1 MKNEFDLLNDVI
13 VDFSAYEVKEL
24 EEKELNAM
32 KNVINKPKK
41 KFLPRIAA
49 IAACVGLIAAIG
61 QTSFA
66 KEFISNIVK
75 SISTGHNEFFQY
87 DMSNAEME
95 IPEELAIFYDE
106 NGELLTK
113 YSADTVL
120 YDKDGSKI
128 EDVQAYIES
137 LPYEI
142 KEAVTGGSDITLV
155 IGKEE
160 SDPLERYRNQGYSII
175 DNEADMTILDEA
187 LDFAPILPTE
197 LPGSFRFHAAA
208 YFDTST
214 YYLTLIYAN
223 DEGEYIFVSE
233 RLINE
238 ETAFSMGTDGEIEEL
253 KINGHKAV
261 LSNEASLDWEVGDV
275 SVGISG
281 RGYLTR
287 DELIAMAE
295 NMK

>member
-49 IAACVGLIAAIG
+49 VAACVGLIAAIG

-66 KEFISNIVK
+66 KEFINNIVK

-87 DMSNAEME
+87 DPSGME

-106 NGELLTK
+106 NGNLLTR
-113 YSADTVL
+113 YFDGTVL
-120 YDKDGSKI
+120 YDKDGNKI
-128 EDVQAYIES
+128 EDVEAFMNS
-137 LPYEI
+137 LPYEV
-142 KEAVTGGSDITLV
+142 KEHISDETTLT
-155 IGKEE
+155 IAYGKDN
-160 SDPLERYRNQGYSII
+160 DPMERYRNQGYSII
-175 DNEADMTILDEA
+175 DNEADMAVLDEA

-197 LPGSFRFHAAA
+197 LPEGFRFHAAA

-223 DEGEYIFVSE
+223 DECEYIFVNE

-238 ETAFSMGTDGEIEEL
+238 ETAFAMGTDGEIEEL
-253 KINGHKAV
+253 KVNGHKAV
-261 LSNEASLDWEVGDV
+261 LSNEASLDWEVGNV

>member
-41 KFLPRIAA
+41 KFWPRVAA
-49 IAACVGLIAAIG
+49 VAACVGLIAAIG

-66 KEFISNIVK
+66 KEFIGNIVK
-75 SISTGHNEFFQY
+75 KISTGHNEFFQY
-87 DMSNAEME
+87 DMSNAEVD
-95 IPEELAIFYDE
+95 IPKELSIFYDE
-106 NGELLTK
+106 NGNLLTK
-113 YSADTVL
+113 YSDGTVF
-120 YDKDGSKI
+120 YDKDGNKI

-137 LPYEI
+137 LPYGI

-160 SDPLERYRNQGYSII
+160 NDPLERYRNQGYSII
-175 DNEADMTILDEA
+175 DNEADMDILDEA
-187 LDFAPILPTE
+187 LDFTPVLPTE
-197 LPGSFRFHAAA
+197 LPGSFRFCGAA

-214 YYLTLIYAN
+214 YYLTLIYKN
-223 DEGEYIFVSE
+223 DKSEYIFVQE
-233 RLINE
+233 RLLNE

-261 LSNEASLDWEVGDV
+261 LTNEISLDWEVGDV
-275 SVGISG
+275 SVGIAG
-281 RGYLTR
+281 RGHLNR
-287 DELIAMAE
+287 DELITMAE